1 MKSIKFAAMA
11 LAALITLTGCAA
23 STPEPTS
30 TAQTGKLQIVAST
43 NVWGDIASEVGGDL
57 VEVTSII
64 DNASKDPH
72 SYEATARDQLAI
84 KNADLIVAN
93 GGGYDDF
100 IDTMANAA
108 NNKNVLHA
116 TDNVTAVDPTLN
128 EHVWFSIA
136 GVAEVATAIGQELA
150 KADTENA
157 ATYEQN
163 AVAFGEKIAALTL
176 EVQNLKTITDGYT
189 YFSTEPLALWLLAD
203 LGFEDLTPADFSDA
217 IENETDVSP
226 LTIKESLDL
235 IASGKVKYLV
245 VNLQTENT
253 QTQQIVDAARDA
265 EVRAVVM
272 TEVLPAGTSYLDWM
286 TANLKTLNPGT

>member
-1 MKSIKFAAMA
+1 MKNLKFTAIA

-23 STPEPTS
+23 STPEATS
-30 TAQTGKLQIVAST
+30 TERTGKLQIVAST
-43 NVWGDIASEVGGDL
+43 NVWGDIANQVGGDL

-72 SYEATARDQLAI
+72 SYEATARDQIAI

-100 IDTMANAA
+100 IDTMASAA
-108 NNKNVLHA
+108 DNTNVLHA
-116 TDNVTAVDPTLN
+116 TDNVTAVDPSVN

-150 KADTENA
+150 KADAEHA

-176 EVQNLKTITDGYT
+176 EVQDLKTITDGYT

-203 LGFEDLTPADFSDA
+203 LGFKDLTPADFSEA

-226 LTIKESLDL
+226 LVMQDSLDL
-235 IASGKVKYLV
+235 VASGQVKYLV

-253 QTQQIVDAARDA
+253 QTQQIVDAARDS

-272 TEVLPAGTSYLDWM
+272 TEVLPEGSSYFDWM
-286 TANLKTLNPGT
+286 TANLKTINPGT

>member
-1 MKSIKFAAMA
+1 MKNLKFTAIA
-11 LAALITLTGCAA
+11 LAALITLTGCATA
-23 STPEPTS
+23 TPEPTA
-30 TAQTGKLQIVAST
+30 TNGKLQIVAST
-43 NVWGDIASEVGGDL
+43 NVWGDIASQVGGDL

-84 KNADLIVAN
+84 ENADLIVAN

-100 IDTMANAA
+100 IDTLANAA
-108 NNKNVLHA
+108 DNKNVLHA

-136 GVAEVATAIGQELA
+136 GVAEVATAIGEELA
-150 KADTENA
+150 KTDAENA

-176 EVQNLKTITDGYT
+176 EVQDLKTITDGYT

-203 LGFEDLTPADFSDA
+203 LGFQDLTPADFSEA

-226 LTIKESLDL
+226 LVMQESLDL
-235 IASGKVKYLV
+235 VASGQVKYLV

-253 QTQQIVDAARDA
+253 QTQQIVDAAKTA
-265 EVRAVVM
+265 EVREVVM
-272 TEVLPAGTSYLDWM
+272 TEVLSDGKTYLEWM
-286 TANLKTLNPGT
+286 TANLKTINPGT

>member
-1 MKSIKFAAMA
+1 MKNLKLTAIA
-11 LAALITLTGCAA
+11 LAALITLTGCATA
-23 STPEPTS
+23 TPEPTA
-30 TAQTGKLQIVAST
+30 TEGKLQIVAST

-84 KNADLIVAN
+84 QNADLIVAN

-108 NNKNVLHA
+108 ENTNVLHA
-116 TDNVTAVDPTLN
+116 TDNVTAVDPSLN

-136 GVAEVATAIGQELA
+136 GVAEVATAIGEELA
-150 KADTENA
+150 KADAENA

-163 AVAFGEKIAALTL
+163 AVAFGKKIAALTL
-176 EVQNLKTITDGYT
+176 EVQDLKTITDGYT

-203 LGFEDLTPADFSDA
+203 LGFEDLTPADFSEA

-226 LTIKESLDL
+226 LVMQESLDL
-235 IASGKVKYLV
+235 ITSGKVKYLV
-245 VNLQTENT
+245 VNLLTENT
-253 QTQQIVDAARDA
+253 QTQQIVDAAKTA
-265 EVRAVVM
+265 EVREVVM
-272 TEVLPAGTSYLDWM
+272 TEVLPDGKTYLEWM

>member
-1 MKSIKFAAMA
+1 MKKSKVLA
-11 LAALITLTGCAA
+11 LALASLIALTGCATA
-23 STPEPTS
+23 EPQPTS
-30 TAQTGKLQIVAST
+30 TDGKLQIVAST
-43 NVWGDIASEVGGDL
+43 NVWGDIAEQVGGDL

-72 SYEATARDQLAI
+72 SYEATARDQLAV

-100 IDTMANAA
+100 IDTLAKAAGNENIIYATNAE
-108 NNKNVLHA
+108 
-116 TDNVTAVDPTLN
+116 TAVDWTVN
-128 EHVWFSIA
+128 EHVWFSVA
-136 GVAEVATAIGQELA
+136 GVDEVATAIGVELA
-150 KADTENA
+150 KADAENA
-157 ATYEQN
+157 SVYEQN

-176 EVQNLKTITDGYT
+176 ELQNLKTITTGYT
-189 YFSTEPLALWLLAD
+189 YFATEPLALWLLAH

-226 LTIKESLDL
+226 LVMQQSLDL
-235 IASGKVKYLV
+235 INSGQVKYLV

-253 QTQQIVDAARDA
+253 QTQQIVDAAKTA
-265 EVRAVVM
+265 EVRAVVL
-272 TEVLPAGTSYLDWM
+272 TEVLPEGTTYIEWM

>member
-1 MKSIKFAAMA
+1 MKKLKFTAIA
-11 LAALITLTGCAA
+11 LAALITLTGCATA
-23 STPEPTS
+23 APEPTG
-30 TAQTGKLQIVAST
+30 TDGKLQIVAST
-43 NVWGDIASEVGGDL
+43 NVWGDIASQVGGDL

-64 DNASKDPH
+64 DNSSKDPH

-84 KNADLIVAN
+84 ENADLIVAN

-100 IDTMANAA
+100 IDTLANAA
-108 NNKNVLHA
+108 DNKNVLHA
-116 TDNVTAVDPTLN
+116 TDNVTAVDPSLN

-136 GVAEVATAIGQELA
+136 GVAEVATAIGEELA
-150 KADTENA
+150 KADTANA

-163 AVAFGEKIAALTL
+163 AVAFGEKIVALTL
-176 EVQNLKTITDGYT
+176 EVQELKTITDGYT

-203 LGFEDLTPADFSDA
+203 LGFQDLTPADFSEA

-235 IASGKVKYLV
+235 ITSGKVKYLV

-253 QTQQIVDAARDA
+253 QTQQIVDAAKTA

-272 TEVLPAGTSYLDWM
+272 TEVLSDGKTYLEWM
-286 TANLKTLNPGT
+286 TANLKTINPGT

>member
-1 MKSIKFAAMA
+1 MKKLKFTAIA
-11 LAALITLTGCAA
+11 LAALITLTGCATA
-23 STPEPTS
+23 TPEPTS
-30 TAQTGKLQIVAST
+30 TDGKLQIVAST
-43 NVWGDIASEVGGDL
+43 NVWGDIASQVGGDL

-84 KNADLIVAN
+84 ENADLIVAN

-136 GVAEVATAIGQELA
+136 GVAEVATAIGEELA

-176 EVQNLKTITDGYT
+176 EVQDLKTITDGYT

-203 LGFEDLTPADFSDA
+203 LGFEDLTPADFSEA

-226 LTIKESLDL
+226 LVMQESLDL
-235 IASGKVKYLV
+235 IASGQVKYLV

-272 TEVLPAGTSYLDWM
+272 TEVLPAGSSYLDWM

>member
-1 MKSIKFAAMA
+1 MKNLKITAVAM
-11 LAALITLTGCAA
+11 AALITLTGCATA
-23 STPEPTS
+23 TPDPTA
-30 TAQTGKLQIVAST
+30 TDGKLQIVAST
-43 NVWGDIASEVGGDL
+43 NVWGDIAEQVGGDL

-84 KNADLIVAN
+84 ENADLIVAN

-100 IDTMANAA
+100 IDTMASAA

-116 TDNVTAVDPTLN
+116 TDNVTAVDPSFN
-128 EHVWFSIA
+128 EHVWYSIA
-136 GVAEVATAIGQELA
+136 GVAEVATAIGEELA
-150 KADTENA
+150 KADAENA
-157 ATYEQN
+157 DAYEQN
-163 AVAFGEKIAALTL
+163 AVAFGEKIAALSL
-176 EVQNLKTITDGYT
+176 DVQDLKAITDGYT

-203 LGFEDLTPADFSDA
+203 LGFKDLTPADFSEA

-226 LTIKESLDL
+226 LVMQESLEL
-235 IASGKVKYLV
+235 VASGQVKYLV

-253 QTQQIVDAARDA
+253 QTQQIVDAARDS
-265 EVRAVVM
+265 EVRSVVM
-272 TEVLPAGTSYLDWM
+272 TEVLSDGKTYLEWM

>member
-1 MKSIKFAAMA
+1 MKNLKLAALA
-11 LAALITLTGCAA
+11 IAALITLTGCATA
-23 STPEPTS
+23 TPEPTG
-30 TAQTGKLQIVAST
+30 TDGKLQIVAST
-43 NVWGDIASEVGGDL
+43 NVWGDIASQVGGDL

-84 KNADLIVAN
+84 ENADLIVAN

-108 NNKNVLHA
+108 NNTNVLHA
-116 TDNVTAVDPTLN
+116 TDNVTAVDPSLN
-128 EHVWFSIA
+128 EHVWYSMA
-136 GVAEVATAIGQELA
+136 GVAEVATAIGQQLA

-176 EVQNLKTITDGYT
+176 EVQDLKTITYGYT

-203 LGFEDLTPADFSDA
+203 LGFKDLTPADFSEA

-226 LTIKESLDL
+226 LVMQESLDL
-235 IASGKVKYLV
+235 IASGDVKYLV

-272 TEVLPAGTSYLDWM
+272 TEVLPAGSSYLDWM

>member
-1 MKSIKFAAMA
+1 MKNLKLAALA
-11 LAALITLTGCAA
+11 IAALITLTGCATA
-23 STPEPTS
+23 TPEPTA
-30 TAQTGKLQIVAST
+30 TDGKLQIVAST

-84 KNADLIVAN
+84 ENADLIVAN

-100 IDTMANAA
+100 IDTLANAA
-108 NNKNVLHA
+108 DNKNVLHA
-116 TDNVTAVDPTLN
+116 TDNVTAVDPSLN

-136 GVAEVATAIGQELA
+136 GVAEVATAIGEELA
-150 KADTENA
+150 KADAENA

-176 EVQNLKTITDGYT
+176 EVQDLKTITDGYT

-203 LGFEDLTPADFSDA
+203 LGFEDLTPADFSEA

-226 LTIKESLDL
+226 LVMQESLDL
-235 IASGKVKYLV
+235 ITSGKVKYLV

-253 QTQQIVDAARDA
+253 QTQQIVDAAKTA

-272 TEVLPAGTSYLDWM
+272 TEVLPDGKTYLEWM
-286 TANLKTLNPGT
+286 TANLKTINPGT